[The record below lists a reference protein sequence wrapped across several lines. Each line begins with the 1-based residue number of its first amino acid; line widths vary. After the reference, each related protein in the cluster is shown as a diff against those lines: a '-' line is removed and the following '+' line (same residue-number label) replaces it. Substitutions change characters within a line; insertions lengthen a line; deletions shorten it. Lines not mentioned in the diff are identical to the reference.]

1 MNEENLILKN
11 WLQQKK
17 VFIDNLVISRKLP
30 TKDSVH
36 DLRVAVKKMRSYLR
50 LNEELT
56 KEEWENSFFEIRD
69 LFKTF
74 GRLRDFDMPL
84 ELGRNY
90 ERKWQITIPA
100 FKEYLCVNRSLARR
114 WSKEAAKKFNE
125 QLPVFDHHFSSFN
138 SLSVA
143 ETSEKLIALSFEKIK
158 KVKRLKKHFQKNAH
172 EIRKQLKDVLYW
184 LKIIPKE
191 SQKLIDTKD
200 LDRLLTYLGTWQD
213 HFILNRMITQY
224 AKAFANT
231 KEEKNILRDIVKK
244 AGLMQK
250 DLLTK
255 AMHKWEEFEKKTATL
270 KKPPI
275 NELLNT

>member
-1 MNEENLILKN
+1 MNEENLILKS
-11 WLQQKK
+11 WWQQKK

-56 KEEWENSFFEIRD
+56 KEEWKNSFFEIRD

-84 ELGRNY
+84 ELCRNY
-90 ERKWQITIPA
+90 ERKWQISVPA

-114 WSKEAAKKFNE
+114 WSKDAAKTFNE
-125 QLPVFDHHFSSFN
+125 QQPVFDIQFSFFYP
-138 SLSVA
+138 LSAA
-143 ETSEKLIALSFEKIK
+143 ETSEKIIALSFEKIK

-191 SQKLIDTKD
+191 SQRLIDTKD

-213 HFILNRMITQY
+213 HFILNRMIKQY

-231 KEEKNILRDIVKK
+231 KEEKNILRDIIKK

-255 AMHKWEEFEKKTATL
+255 AMHKWEEFEKKTTTL